1 MKVFCYG
8 VRPVEKPFFEKLA
21 EKYNLDVTCT
31 EKFLNSK
38 ETAEM
43 AKGHEVV
50 VLRANCFA
58 NKENLDLYK
67 EYGVKYLLTRTV
79 GTNHIDIPYAKEL
92 GFKMA
97 FVPFYSP
104 NAIAELAVTHAMMLL
119 RHMAY
124 TTHRTGVERNY
135 TVDANMFSKEIRNC
149 TVGVVGLGR
158 IGFTAAKLFKGLGA
172 TVLGQDLFKKEGVED
187 IITQV
192 ELDELLA
199 KSDII
204 TLHCPYIKEN
214 GKVVTKEFL
223 SKMKPGA
230 ILINAARGE
239 LQDVPALVEAL
250 ESGHLA
256 GLGIDVL
263 ENESTVFFKDFKG
276 GKVEDPMVEKLL
288 GMYPRVLVSPHMGS
302 YTDEAVTNMIE
313 TTFQNLKEYEETGDC
328 KNKIK

>member
-1 MKVFCYG
+1 MKVLCYG
-8 VRPVEKPFFEKLA
+8 VRDVERPFFEKLA
-21 EKYNLDVTCT
+21 KEYDLEVSCT
-31 EKFLNSK
+31 SNFLNTK
-38 ETAEM
+38 ETAEL
-43 AKGHEVV
+43 AKGFDCV

-67 EYGVKYLLTRTV
+67 GYGIEYLLTRTV

-104 NAIAELAVTHAMMLL
+104 NAISELAVTHAMMLL
-119 RHMAY
+119 RHMSY
-124 TTHRTGVERNY
+124 TTYKTGVKKDF
-135 TVDANMFSKEIRNC
+135 TVDAEMFSKEVRNC

-158 IGFTAAKLFKGLGA
+158 IGMTTAKLFKGLGA
-172 TVLGQDLFKKEGVED
+172 NVLGQDLFPKVGVED
-187 IITQV
+187 IVTQV

-199 KSDII
+199 KSDVVC
-204 TLHCPYIKEN
+204 LHCPFIPEN

-223 SKMKPGA
+223 SKMKEGA
-230 ILINAARGE
+230 ILVNAARGE

-250 ESGHLA
+250 ESGHLG

-263 ENESTVFFKDFKG
+263 ENESKVFFKDFKG
-276 GKVEDPMVEKLL
+276 GAIEDPTINKLVD
-288 GMYPRVLVSPHMGS
+288 MYPKVLVSPHMGS

-313 TTFQNLKEYEETGDC
+313 TSFQNLREYMETGDC

>member
-1 MKVFCYG
+1 MKVLCYG
-8 VRPVEKPFFEKLA
+8 VRDVERPFFEKLA
-21 EKYNLDVTCT
+21 KEYNLEVTCT
-31 EKFLNSK
+31 SNFLNTK
-38 ETAEM
+38 ETAEE
-43 AKGHEVV
+43 AKGFDCV

-67 EYGVKYLLTRTV
+67 EYGVEYVLTRTV

-104 NAIAELAVTHAMMLL
+104 NAISELALTHAMMLL
-119 RHMAY
+119 RHMSY
-124 TTHRTGVERNY
+124 TTYKTGVKKDF
-135 TVDANMFSKEIRNC
+135 TVDANMFSKEVRNC

-158 IGFTAAKLFKGLGA
+158 IGMTTAKLFKGLGA
-172 TVLGQDLFKKEGVED
+172 NVLGQDLFPKTGVED
-187 IITQV
+187 IVTQV

-199 KSDII
+199 KSDIVC
-204 TLHCPYIKEN
+204 LHCPFIPAN

-223 SKMKPGA
+223 AKMKEGA

-276 GKVEDPMVEKLL
+276 GDIEDPMINKLVN
-288 GMYPRVLVSPHMGS
+288 MYPRVLVSPHMGS

-313 TTFQNLKEYEETGDC
+313 TSFQNLNEFIKTGDC